1 MKRSKLTALSFAV
14 LLALAIVP
22 AAWAHSFVDHCTPE
36 VGASLQQVPAQIV
49 CVFTEA
55 VDAKQTKFTVTDA
68 SSTRVDNNDVKADP
82 NDNKGLTVIVA
93 LNAAKITGGQYTVK
107 WSTVSADGDPT
118 DGQWQFSVNAQ
129 PVPSITLVSPAMDTV
144 FDTDPS
150 DVPVTVKVANFALG
164 QGGRRWQVYLDGNL
178 VAQVTDGSTTTTLKG
193 VKKGDYAL
201 KVALATDDKTIVATA
216 GNHLGVG
223 LAAMTP
229 APPTTQ
235 PTTTAPTT
243 LPQTGADMAGWLPP
257 GLALVLV
264 LLGIM
269 TIGLGRSVRRTPSSC
284 TQIKVPARM
293 RTLGGSPA
301 EGKSSLE
308 SPSDPGR
315 RDVGTLGASSAQSR
329 SGTGK
334 ENQ

>member
-1 MKRSKLTALSFAV
+1 MIRSKLTALTFAV

-36 VGASLQQVPAQIV
+36 VGASLQQAPAQIV

-68 SSTRVDNNDVKADP
+68 GNNRVDNNDVKSDP

-118 DGQWQFSVNAQ
+118 DGQFQFSVNAQ

-144 FDTDPS
+144 FDKDPS

-164 QGGRRWQVYLDGNL
+164 QSGRRWQVYLDGSL
-178 VAQVTDGSTTTTLKG
+178 LAQVADGSTTTTLKG
-193 VKKGDYAL
+193 IKAGDYAL

-216 GNHLGVG
+216 GTHLGVG
-223 LAAMTP
+223 PAAMTP
-229 APPTTQ
+229 MAHTQCPLISAPS
-235 PTTTAPTT
+235 TTTAPST
-243 LPQTGADMAGWLPP
+243 LPKTGAGTAAEPLPAI
-257 GLALVLV
+257 ALVLV
-264 LLGIM
+264 VLGIM
-269 TIGLGRSVRRTPSSC
+269 TIGLGRSVRRAP
-284 TQIKVPARM
+284 
-293 RTLGGSPA
+293 
-301 EGKSSLE
+301 
-308 SPSDPGR
+308 
-315 RDVGTLGASSAQSR
+315 
-329 SGTGK
+329 
-334 ENQ
+334 